1 MAPDVAEVR
10 GASRTDA
17 GVHARGQRVAF
28 ESERAIPPRGWA
40 LGLARHLPPAIG
52 VRSAARVEPGYIPRF
67 ASQGKRYVYTWLRDP
82 LRDPFLENR
91 AWRIDGALDVDAM
104 RDETAAAIGTHDF
117 AAFRSSADER
127 TSTVRTIRRLDVV
140 ESPADPR
147 LLLLV
152 VEGDGFL
159 HNMVR
164 ILAGSLA
171 DVGLRRL
178 AKGAFSRALATGA
191 RTDLGRTAPAHG
203 LLLDEVFLALEG
215 EERWPPLSDAATPA
229 PTR

>member
-40 LGLARHLPPAIG
+40 LGLAKHLPPAIG
-52 VRSAARVEPGYIPRF
+52 VRAAARVEAGYVPRF

-91 AWRIDGALDVDAM
+91 AWRIDGSLDVDAM
-104 RDETAAAIGTHDF
+104 RDETTAAIGTHDF

-140 ESPADPR
+140 QPPEDPR

-178 AKGAFSRALATGA
+178 AKGAFSRALATGV

-203 LLLDEVFLALEG
+203 LLLDEVFLASEG
-215 EERWPPLSDAATPA
+215 EERWPPLSGAATPA
-229 PTR
+229 PSR